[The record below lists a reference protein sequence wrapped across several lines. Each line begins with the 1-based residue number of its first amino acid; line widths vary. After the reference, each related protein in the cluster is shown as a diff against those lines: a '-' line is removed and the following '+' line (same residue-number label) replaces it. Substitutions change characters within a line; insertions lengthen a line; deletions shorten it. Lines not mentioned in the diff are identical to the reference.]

1 MIHSTL
7 RMINCVIIDDEAKNI
22 KLLQNMLDMHC
33 PAVQVMAT
41 ETEAKNGL
49 LLIDE
54 LQPQLVF
61 LDVEMPHLNGFDLL
75 KKLEPVNF
83 ETIFVTAYSHYAV
96 EAFEH
101 HATGYITKP
110 INTEK
115 LIAAVGMATKR
126 IEEKNINKN
135 LFSLLEQ
142 NTKQAAPDKI
152 PLSTSNGLVFV
163 KLADILYCES
173 SGNYTNF
180 YLKEDAQHPA
190 GKKIMVSRQLGEYE
204 KLLPDTSF
212 TRIHDKY
219 IINLSYI
226 KEYIKGSGGDVVLE
240 NGKELPVASR
250 RKEDFLARFEKW
262 LRRK

>member
-1 MIHSTL
+1 
-7 RMINCVIIDDEAKNI
+7 MINCIIIDDEANNI
-22 KLLQNMLDMHC
+22 KLLQNMLSMHC
-33 PAVQVMAT
+33 PAVKILAT
-41 ETEAKNGL
+41 DTDAKNGL

-54 LQPQLVF
+54 LRPQLVF

-83 ETIFVTAYSHYAV
+83 EIIFVTAYSHYAV

-110 INTEK
+110 INSEK
-115 LIAAVGMATKR
+115 LIAGVNTAIKR
-126 IEEKNINKN
+126 IEEKAINKN
-135 LFSLLEQ
+135 LFSILEH
-142 NTKQAAPDKI
+142 NTKEAAPDKI

-180 YLKEDAQHPA
+180 YLNDS
-190 GKKIMVSRQLGEYE
+190 KKIMVSRQLGEYE
-204 KLLPDTSF
+204 KLLPDTNF

-250 RKEDFLARFEKW
+250 RKEDFMARFEKW
-262 LRRK
+262 LKRK

>member
-1 MIHSTL
+1 
-7 RMINCVIIDDEAKNI
+7 MINCIIIDDEAKNI
-22 KLLQNMLDMHC
+22 KLLQNMLEMYC
-33 PAVQVMAT
+33 PYINILAT
-41 ETEAKNGL
+41 DTEAKNGL

-101 HATGYITKP
+101 HATGYVTKP
-110 INTEK
+110 IKSDK
-115 LIAAVGMATKR
+115 LVAAVNTAVKR

-152 PLSTSNGLVFV
+152 PLSTSNGLIFV
-163 KLADILYCES
+163 KLAEILYCES

-180 YLKEDAQHPA
+180 YLA
-190 GKKIMVSRQLGEYE
+190 GDKKIMVSRQLGEYE
-204 KLLPDTSF
+204 KLLPETSF

-219 IINLSYI
+219 IINLSFI

-250 RKEDFLARFEKW
+250 RKEEFLARFEKW

>member
-1 MIHSTL
+1 M
-7 RMINCVIIDDEAKNI
+7 MINCIIIDDEAKNI
-22 KLLQNMLDMHC
+22 KLLLNMLEMYC
-33 PAVQVMAT
+33 PAVKVLAT
-41 ETEAKNGL
+41 DTEAKNGL

-110 INTEK
+110 INAEK
-115 LIAAVGMATKR
+115 LVAAVNTATKR

-135 LFSLLEQ
+135 LFSLLEK
-142 NTKQAAPDKI
+142 NTQASAPDKI

-180 YLKEDAQHPA
+180 FLCNDAQQPA
-190 GKKIMVSRQLGEYE
+190 AKKIMVSRQLGEYE
-204 KLLPDTSF
+204 KLLPEINF

-219 IINLSYI
+219 IINLSFI

-250 RKEDFLARFEKW
+250 RKEEFLARFEKW
-262 LRRK
+262 IKRKA

>member
-1 MIHSTL
+1 
-7 RMINCVIIDDEAKNI
+7 MINCIIIDDEAKNI
-22 KLLQNMLDMHC
+22 KLLQNMLELYC
-33 PAVQVMAT
+33 PAVKVLAT
-41 ETEAKNGL
+41 DTEAKNGL

-110 INTEK
+110 INAEK
-115 LIAAVGMATKR
+115 LIAAVNTATKR

-135 LFSLLEQ
+135 LFSLLEK
-142 NTKQAAPDKI
+142 NTQAAAPDKI
-152 PLSTSNGLVFV
+152 PLSTSNGLIFV
-163 KLADILYCES
+163 KLAEILYCES
-173 SGNYTNF
+173 SGNYTSF
-180 YLKEDAQHPA
+180 YLCND
-190 GKKIMVSRQLGEYE
+190 KKIMVSRQLGEYE
-204 KLLPDTSF
+204 KLLPEINF

-226 KEYIKGSGGDVVLE
+226 KEYIKGSGGEVVLE

-250 RKEDFLARFEKW
+250 RKEEFLSRFEKW
-262 LRRK
+262 IKRKA

>member
-1 MIHSTL
+1 
-7 RMINCVIIDDEAKNI
+7 MINCIIIDDEAKNI
-22 KLLQNMLDMHC
+22 KLLQNMLQMYC
-33 PAVQVMAT
+33 PLVKVLAT
-41 ETEAKNGL
+41 DTEAKKGL
-49 LLIDE
+49 LLIEE
-54 LQPQLVF
+54 LKPQLVF

-115 LIAAVGMATKR
+115 LIAAVNTAIKR

-135 LFSLLEQ
+135 LFSLLEK
-142 NTKQAAPDKI
+142 NTHAAAPDKI

-180 YLKEDAQHPA
+180 YLND

-204 KLLPDTSF
+204 KLLPETNF

-219 IINLSYI
+219 IINLSFI

-250 RKEDFLARFEKW
+250 RKEEFLARFEKW

>member
-1 MIHSTL
+1 MISG
-7 RMINCVIIDDEAKNI
+7 IIIDDEAKNI
-22 KLLQNMLDMHC
+22 KLLQQMLEMHC
-33 PAVQVMAT
+33 PQVKILAT
-41 ETEAKNGL
+41 ETEAKKGL
-49 LLIDE
+49 MLINE
-54 LQPQLVF
+54 LHPQLVF

-75 KKLEPVNF
+75 KKLEPVSF

-110 INTEK
+110 INSEK
-115 LIAAVGMATKR
+115 LVSAVNTAIRR
-126 IEEKNINKN
+126 IGEKSINQN

-142 NTKQAAPDKI
+142 NAKKAAPDKI
-152 PLSTSNGLVFV
+152 PLSTSNGLIFV

-173 SGNYTNF
+173 SGNYTLF
-180 YLKEDAQHPA
+180 YLRNDT
-190 GKKIMVSRQLGEYE
+190 KITVSRQLGEYE
-204 KLLPDTSF
+204 KLLPEAEF

-226 KEYIKGSGGDVVLE
+226 REYIKGSGGDVVLE

-250 RKEDFLARFEKW
+250 RKDDFLARFEKW
-262 LRRK
+262 IRRKS

>member
-1 MIHSTL
+1 M
-7 RMINCVIIDDEAKNI
+7 
-22 KLLQNMLDMHC
+22 LQMHC
-33 PAVQVMAT
+33 PAVNVLAT
-41 ETEAKNGL
+41 DTEAKNGL

-61 LDVEMPHLNGFDLL
+61 LDVEMPHLNGFDML

-83 ETIFVTAYSHYAV
+83 EIIFVTAYSHYAV

-115 LIAAVGMATKR
+115 LIAAVNTAIKR

-135 LFSLLEQ
+135 LFSILEK
-142 NTKQAAPDKI
+142 NTQAAAPDKI

-163 KLADILYCES
+163 KLAEILYCES

-180 YLKEDAQHPA
+180 YLCTDTQQPA
-190 GKKIMVSRQLGEYE
+190 AKKIMVSRQLGEYE
-204 KLLPDTSF
+204 KLLPETNF

-219 IINLSYI
+219 IINLSFI

-250 RKEDFLARFEKW
+250 RKEEFLARFEKW
-262 LRRK
+262 IKRKA

>member
-1 MIHSTL
+1 M
-7 RMINCVIIDDEAKNI
+7 MINCVIIDDEAKNI
-22 KLLQNMLDMHC
+22 KLLQNMLEMYC
-33 PAVQVMAT
+33 PYVKVLAT
-41 ETEAKNGL
+41 DTEAKNGL

-83 ETIFVTAYSHYAV
+83 ETIFVTAFSHYAV

-101 HATGYITKP
+101 QATGYITKP
-110 INTEK
+110 INSEK
-115 LIAAVGMATKR
+115 LMAAVNTATKR

-135 LFSLLEQ
+135 LFSLLEK
-142 NTKQAAPDKI
+142 NTQAAAPDKI
-152 PLSTSNGLVFV
+152 PLSTTNGLVFV

-173 SGNYTNF
+173 SGNYTSF
-180 YLKEDAQHPA
+180 YLNND
-190 GKKIMVSRQLGEYE
+190 KKIMVSRQLGEYE
-204 KLLPDTSF
+204 KLLPEINF

-219 IINLSYI
+219 IINLSFI

-250 RKEDFLARFEKW
+250 RKEEFLARFEKW
-262 LRRK
+262 IKRKA

>member
-1 MIHSTL
+1 
-7 RMINCVIIDDEAKNI
+7 MINCVIIDDEAKNI
-22 KLLQNMLDMHC
+22 KLLQNMLEMYC
-33 PAVQVMAT
+33 PAVKVVAT
-41 ETEAKNGL
+41 DTEAKNGL

-110 INTEK
+110 INAEK
-115 LIAAVGMATKR
+115 LIAAVNTATKR

-135 LFSLLEQ
+135 LFSLLEK
-142 NTKQAAPDKI
+142 NTQAAAPDKI

-163 KLADILYCES
+163 KLAEILYCES

-180 YLKEDAQHPA
+180 YLFND
-190 GKKIMVSRQLGEYE
+190 KKIMVSRQLGEYE
-204 KLLPDTSF
+204 KLLPEACF

-219 IINLSYI
+219 IINLSFI

-250 RKEDFLARFEKW
+250 RKEEFLARFEKW
-262 LRRK
+262 IKRKA

>member
-1 MIHSTL
+1 
-7 RMINCVIIDDEAKNI
+7 MINCIIIDDEANNI
-22 KLLQNMLDMHC
+22 TLLQNMLQLYC
-33 PAVQVMAT
+33 PSVQIIAT
-41 ETEAKNGL
+41 QTDAQNGL

-61 LDVEMPHLNGFDLL
+61 LDIEMPFLNGFDIL

-83 ETIFVTAYSHYAV
+83 ETIFVSAFSHYAV
-96 EAFEH
+96 QAFEH
-101 HATGYITKP
+101 RATGYVTKP
-110 INTEK
+110 INNDK
-115 LIAAVGMATKR
+115 LVAAVNTAIKR

-142 NTKQAAPDKI
+142 TAKPTEPNKI

-163 KLADILYCES
+163 HLTQIMYCES

-180 YLKEDAQHPA
+180 YLED
-190 GKKIMVSRQLGEYE
+190 GKKILVSRQLGEYE
-204 KLLPDTSF
+204 KLLPQPNF
-212 TRIHDKY
+212 IRIHDKY

-226 KEYIKGSGGDVVLE
+226 KEYKKGSGGDVVLD
-240 NGKELPVASR
+240 NGKEIPVATR

-262 LRRK
+262 IKRKG